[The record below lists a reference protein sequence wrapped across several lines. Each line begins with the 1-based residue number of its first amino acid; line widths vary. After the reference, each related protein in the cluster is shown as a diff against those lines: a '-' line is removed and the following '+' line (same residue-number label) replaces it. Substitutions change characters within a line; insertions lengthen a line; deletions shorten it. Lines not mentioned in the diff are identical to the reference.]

1 MQTKGDLKN
10 VIFLMPQA
18 NLFNADPK
26 INLLPCDGTVH
37 YFGPVLSAAETHLYF
52 EELLKNI
59 EWRNDET
66 VIFGRRIITA
76 RKVAWYGDK
85 LFSYTY
91 SGSAKQALAWTDE
104 LLALRSLVEKWT
116 GERFNS
122 CLLNLY
128 HHGGEGMGWHSDD
141 EKTIVKDSAIASL
154 SFGAE
159 RKFSFRHRQTKET
172 LSLTLE
178 NGSLLVMKDTTQR
191 HWQHQLP
198 KSKRIT
204 APRINLTFRRM
215 IENA

>member
-1 MQTKGDLKN
+1 
-10 VIFLMPQA
+10 MPQA
-18 NLFNADPK
+18 NLFNPDPK
-26 INLLPCDGTVH
+26 INLLPCDGIAQ
-37 YFGPVLSAAETHLYF
+37 YFGPILAAKETQLYF
-52 EELLKNI
+52 DELIKKT

-76 RKVAWYGDK
+76 RKVAWYGDIP
-85 LFSYTY
+85 FSYTY
-91 SGSAKQALAWTDE
+91 SGTDKRALAWTDE
-104 LLALRSLVEKWT
+104 LLALRSLVENRT

-159 RKFSFRHRQTKET
+159 RKFCFRHRKTKET
-172 LSLTLE
+172 VSLTLE
-178 NGSLLVMKDTTQR
+178 NGSLLVMKDTTQT

-204 APRINLTFRRM
+204 SPRINLTFRRM
-215 IENA
+215 IEYA

>member
-10 VIFLMPQA
+10 VIILMPPT
-18 NLFNADPK
+18 NLFNPDPK

-37 YFGPVLSAAETHLYF
+37 YFGPILSAAETHLNF

-76 RKVAWYGDK
+76 RKVAWYGDSP
-85 LFSYTY
+85 FSYTY
-91 SGSAKQALAWTDE
+91 SGTAKEALAWTDE
-104 LLALRSLVEKWT
+104 LLALRSVVENLT

-172 LSLTLE
+172 VSLILE
-178 NGSLLVMKDTTQR
+178 NGSLLLMKDTTQT
-191 HWQHQLP
+191 HWQHQLS
-198 KSKRIT
+198 KSKRI
-204 APRINLTFRRM
+204 ASPRINLTFRRM
-215 IENA
+215 MESA

>member
-1 MQTKGDLKN
+1 
-10 VIFLMPQA
+10 
-18 NLFNADPK
+18 
-26 INLLPCDGTVH
+26 
-37 YFGPVLSAAETHLYF
+37 
-52 EELLKNI
+52 
-59 EWRNDET
+59 
-66 VIFGRRIITA
+66 
-76 RKVAWYGDK
+76 
-85 LFSYTY
+85 
-91 SGSAKQALAWTDE
+91 
-104 LLALRSLVEKWT
+104 
-116 GERFNS
+116 
-122 CLLNLY
+122 
-128 HHGGEGMGWHSDD
+128 MGWHRND

-178 NGSLLVMKDTTQR
+178 NGSLLVMKDTTQT